1 MNGQEFLVLYGRN
14 RYRVGQLEKLL
25 ETCGKLNASPSEMII
40 VDNVDRFWPTRRNRT
55 ENEKTAVK
63 IGQSNTTQKGYPIYI
78 LWAYRG

>member
-1 MNGQEFLVLYGRN
+1 MNGKEFIELYGGN
-14 RYRVGQLEKLL
+14 RYRGGQIERLVSICVTLDIH
-25 ETCGKLNASPSEMII
+25 PSEMII